1 MHPVL
6 FRITETIAIRSYGVM
21 LAIAFF
27 VGIIIAIRFAKR
39 EGIKSSVVIDLSLW
53 VILATIIGGRLL
65 YVLMNL
71 KDYLS
76 SPLDILRIWQG
87 GLIFYGG
94 FFLSILVAVWFF
106 KRNKINE
113 WRGLDLLSPAAAIG
127 YAIARIGCFLNG
139 CCYGKPTDGPFGLI
153 FSPESAA
160 GSHYFGVPI
169 HPTQLYAMVI
179 NLAIFFVLWYV
190 YSRRRFYGQVF
201 WSYVFLYSVYRFLIE
216 FVRGDKG
223 QIAFGMTAI
232 QLVTIA
238 LFVCSIIGYLEL
250 RRGETID

>member
-94 FFLSILVAVWFF
+94 FFLSILV
-106 KRNKINE
+106 I
-113 WRGLDLLSPAAAIG
+113 S
-127 YAIARIGCFLNG
+127 
-139 CCYGKPTDGPFGLI
+139 
-153 FSPESAA
+153 
-160 GSHYFGVPI
+160 
-169 HPTQLYAMVI
+169 
-179 NLAIFFVLWYV
+179 
-190 YSRRRFYGQVF
+190 
-201 WSYVFLYSVYRFLIE
+201 
-216 FVRGDKG
+216 
-223 QIAFGMTAI
+223 
-232 QLVTIA
+232 
-238 LFVCSIIGYLEL
+238 
-250 RRGETID
+250 